1 MKLTL
6 KFETCSAELPAKLH
20 LELCDRDGNVVF
32 KKRQNIYYIKLQE
45 KLCTLDSDND
55 YVLKV
60 TSIQDDV
67 KTDEEVI
74 IQSKPACDGKTQSKC
89 NKTGELLCGLGG

>member
-1 MKLTL
+1 M
-6 KFETCSAELPAKLH
+6 H

-89 NKTGELLCGLGG
+89 NTVRLRRRLTPRSVTSKSEHATF